1 MSIDDND
8 YELTNN
14 RVLDDNKSQLTRFM
28 NTQFFSRFN
37 YCSAT
42 TVMKLVSYQIRNRV
56 AGWVRRCEDD

>member
-28 NTQFFSRFN
+28 NTILQQVQLLQCHNSLET
-37 YCSAT
+37 S
-42 TVMKLVSYQIRNRV
+42 VISDKEQGSWMGKKV
-56 AGWVRRCEDD
+56 